1 MKQISKLTKYS
12 VICNTL
18 DVLIRNNIDNRFND
32 IQEKFNRRETETIQ
46 EILSVIDELLE
57 STQDYDTK
65 QILKVCMTMGLFRVC
80 L

>member
-1 MKQISKLTKYS
+1 MKRISKLTKYS

-46 EILSVIDELLE
+46 ELLSVIDELLY

-65 QILKVCMTMGLFRVC
+65 QILKVYKKRLEKII
-80 L
+80 

>member
-18 DVLIRNNIDNRFND
+18 DVLVRNNIDNRFND
-32 IQEKFNRRETETIQ
+32 MQEKFNRRESETIQ
-46 EILSVIDELLE
+46 ELLSVIDELLY

-65 QILKVCMTMGLFRVC
+65 QILKVYKKRLEKII
-80 L
+80 

>member
-18 DVLIRNNIDNRFND
+18 DVLVRNNIDNRFND
-32 IQEKFNRRETETIQ
+32 IQEKFNRREYETIQ
-46 EILSVIDELLE
+46 ELLSVISELIS

-65 QILKVCMTMGLFRVC
+65 QILKVYKRKIQLII
-80 L
+80 

>member
-46 EILSVIDELLE
+46 ELLSVIDELLE

-65 QILKVCMTMGLFRVC
+65 QILKVYKKRLEKII
-80 L
+80 